1 MTPADV
7 HALQTYL
14 KLKVLLFLSFLY
26 YMENSLNRE
35 TTEVLAASINLFGTI
50 HYKNLQEISFAE

>member
-7 HALQTYL
+7 HTLQTYWE
-14 KLKVLLFLSFLY
+14 LKVSLFLFFLY

-35 TTEVLAASINLFGTI
+35 TTELSAASINPSSTI
-50 HYKNLQEISFAE
+50 HYTN